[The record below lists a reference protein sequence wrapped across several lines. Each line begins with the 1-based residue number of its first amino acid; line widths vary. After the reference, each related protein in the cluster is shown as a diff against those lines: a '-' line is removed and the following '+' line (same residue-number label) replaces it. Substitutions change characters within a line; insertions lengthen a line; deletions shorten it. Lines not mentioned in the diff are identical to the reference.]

1 MSDEGPLKLSDEEV
15 FELRN
20 PGERDKHYTIEVTL
34 NGSTNEYTA
43 RFGTFYG
50 VHKTLAEALSQ
61 LANRLD
67 AARVYGSEHFAV
79 EEKTGK
85 RLRCCEYCGSP
96 IYFAKTPKGN
106 WMPVEGT
113 SVDAKHLEGMRSF
126 NVVDAAGQPSV
137 QWLSRPKGQVWIPHP
152 EVCGTN
158 ETGPASVKL
167 RERWEVNRKRVEERQ
182 ETVVSDLRSL
192 VTDLE
197 EL

>member
-1 MSDEGPLKLSDEEV
+1 MSEEGPLKLGEDEV

-20 PGERDKHYTIEVTL
+20 PGERDRHHTIEVTQ
-34 NGSTNEYTA
+34 NGATKEYTA
-43 RFGTFYG
+43 KFGTFYG
-50 VHKTLAEALSQ
+50 THKTLAEALNQ
-61 LANRLD
+61 LANKLD
-67 AARVYGSEHFAV
+67 AARVYGSELYDV
-79 EEKTGK
+79 EQQIGK

-113 SVDAKHLEGMRSF
+113 SIDAKQLNGMRSF
-126 NVVDAAGQPSV
+126 NVVDVAGTPTV

-158 ETGPASVKL
+158 DTTPVGPLLK
-167 RERWEVNRKRVEERQ
+167 ERWEENRKRVEARQ